1 MGFIVQLEGANPR
14 YAERYPLGRR
24 KTQGPRCGLT
34 VNALPTHPL
43 PPNNF
48 NSLKLPITKEKKTYY
63 RLNPASYGSAI
74 YFDCEAS
81 RRHRSGRG
89 RFDSRNASYGICYLG
104 ETIEVTFI
112 ESFGR
117 QLGVNFISQDL
128 IKTRNLFSIESGR
141 SLVLLD
147 LFGSGLTKLGV
158 DSRLTSGGDYAVSR
172 AWCEAIY
179 HHPLQVDGIRYFSR
193 HDNTRLCC
201 GLFERSKLQLEE
213 KNLGNLIDF
222 DVTKFAE
229 ILEIYDYGIA

>member
-24 KTQGPRCGLT
+24 KTQG
-34 VNALPTHPL
+34 NALPTHPL
-43 PPNNF
+43 PPDNF

-74 YFDCEAS
+74 YFD
-81 RRHRSGRG
+81 RSGRG

-158 DSRLTSGGDYAVSR
+158 DSRLTSSGDYAVSR

-229 ILEIYDYGIA
+229 ILAIYDYGIA

>member
-1 MGFIVQLEGANPR
+1 MGFIVQLDP
-14 YAERYPLGRR
+14 
-24 KTQGPRCGLT
+24 
-34 VNALPTHPL
+34 HPL
-43 PPNNF
+43 PPGNF

-74 YFDCEAS
+74 YFD
-81 RRHRSGRG
+81 RSGRG
-89 RFDSRNASYGICYLG
+89 RFDSRNASHGICYLG

-229 ILEIYDYGIA
+229 ILEIYDYAIA